1 MSCPASS
8 LVSAAGDPSLCLHPH
23 PRAPLTHSA
32 DLVEMGLHAQLGDP
46 QPCPGSW
53 QAALPCTRASSGQ
66 PPRLW
71 TRDPIFP
78 WQREGGKPWEERGP
92 PVHPA
97 TPEHCVWAAGEP
109 LSCCTLTAAQRE
121 RTGSV
126 RGLGGAELLR
136 EISPVPRAATPSR
149 PPPSR
154 GVGAAKPEGLRSGSA
169 PRCPPGPGPASG
181 AQPSRS
187 RGRGALRCA
196 PSRPGCW
203 ASPSPACDPEASR
216 GEEGGGGDSVLLPR
230 LGPWAAGV
238 PRGPASGPDRLLDR
252 GVSAVHFLLWP
263 RCSKVCQQPGW
274 LELSSGQLTPRPAAA
289 LPWAGA
295 PMCPPVPAAG
305 CTLILRSGPPSE
317 VTGCVCAALG
327 VGCACPA
334 RSPVPTAM
342 SRARPVC
349 VPPGT
354 LGPEGVWAQRGGLSQ
369 GLPQAQGWVVEGR
382 PALPLRPVLGSLLP
396 VALAT
401 RLPRPPA

>member
-1 MSCPASS
+1 MGQKACGVVVLCVRLSQGHPPRTRPCPS
-8 LVSAAGDPSLCLHPH
+8 LWPRRAAG
-23 PRAPLTHSA
+23 
-32 DLVEMGLHAQLGDP
+32 
-46 QPCPGSW
+46 PCPGRRFLASLVLSPSSSATP
-53 QAALPCTRASSGQ
+53 QPLSRAGSVCPRGSVPCPVLLPALSQRPGTLPCASIPTHGPHLLTVQTWWRWGSTPSSGTPSRAPAPGRRPCPARGPLPGS

-97 TPEHCVWAAGEP
+97 TPGRCVWAAGEP

-136 EISPVPRAATPSR
+136 EVSPVPRAASTSR

-216 GEEGGGGDSVLLPR
+216 GGEGRGGDSVLLPAWDPGL
-230 LGPWAAGV
+230 LG
-238 PRGPASGPDRLLDR
+238 
-252 GVSAVHFLLWP
+252 F
-263 RCSKVCQQPGW
+263 
-274 LELSSGQLTPRPAAA
+274 
-289 LPWAGA
+289 
-295 PMCPPVPAAG
+295 PV
-305 CTLILRSGPPSE
+305 
-317 VTGCVCAALG
+317 V
-327 VGCACPA
+327 
-334 RSPVPTAM
+334 
-342 SRARPVC
+342 
-349 VPPGT
+349 
-354 LGPEGVWAQRGGLSQ
+354 
-369 GLPQAQGWVVEGR
+369 LPQA
-382 PALPLRPVLGSLLP
+382 LTGS
-396 VALAT
+396 
-401 RLPRPPA
+401 